1 VLLQLTVQGG
11 DYFVVEQAGNPSYNF
26 RQNPVKNTKSSDFN
40 VDVPVEKESGADAE
54 FILKHKLI
62 CCA

>member
-1 VLLQLTVQGG
+1 MLQFVVQEAY
-11 DYFVVEQAGNPSYNF
+11 YFAVEQAGNPSYNF